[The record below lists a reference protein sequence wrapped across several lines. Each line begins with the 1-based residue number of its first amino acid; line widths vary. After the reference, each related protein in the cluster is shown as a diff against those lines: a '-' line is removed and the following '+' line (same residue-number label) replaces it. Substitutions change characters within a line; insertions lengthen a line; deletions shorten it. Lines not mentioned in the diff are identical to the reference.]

1 MSKTKKINPIN
12 PVRIPIE
19 SNISELEAY
28 MVQMFDLIQKIKK
41 FELKT
46 NYGKAVPIDQ
56 ELNPQ

>member
-1 MSKTKKINPIN
+1 MSKTKKNNSIN

-19 SNISELEAY
+19 SNINELEAY
-28 MVQMFDLIQKIKK
+28 MVQMFNLIQKIKK

-46 NYGKAVPIDQ
+46 NYGKAVPIDR